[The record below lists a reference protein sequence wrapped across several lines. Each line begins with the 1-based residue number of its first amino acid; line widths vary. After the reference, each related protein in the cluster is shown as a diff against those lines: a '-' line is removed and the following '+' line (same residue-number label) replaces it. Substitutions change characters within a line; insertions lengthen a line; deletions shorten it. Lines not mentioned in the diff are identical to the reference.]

1 MSLTNSQYN
10 AILRSYE
17 EKQRRT
23 RIELEER
30 TQQVY
35 QTIPEYEY
43 WERQVSAVSI
53 EQGKKL
59 LNGDEAA
66 LDDLKDKIKVIS
78 EKKALLLKQYG
89 FAADY
94 LSPRYECPICKDTGY
109 VDNRKC
115 NCFKR
120 AEIEL
125 IYEQSNIKNLLK
137 TDNFSSLS
145 YDYYDGDDLK
155 RFTIAVKECQ
165 NFVKTFNSDYHNL
178 FFYGTVGT
186 GKSFL
191 SSCIAKEL
199 IEMGKLV
206 IYFSSSQLF
215 DALSKNTFSKNTFD
229 KDNKATASGIYE
241 DIYACDLLIIDDL
254 GTELTNAFVSSQ
266 LFSCLN
272 NRHLRRKS
280 TIITTNLSLEELRD
294 RYSDRIFSRITS
306 NYGIYK
312 LTGRDIRVTKKLMS
326 NKN

>member
-1 MSLTNSQYN
+1 MPLTNSQYN
-10 AILRSYE
+10 TILRSCE
-17 EKQRRT
+17 EKQRKSRMELDKRT
-23 RIELEER
+23 DI
-30 TQQVY
+30 VY
-35 QTIPEYEY
+35 QTIPGYEDLD
-43 WERQVSAVSI
+43 RQVSAVSI

-59 LNGDEAA
+59 LNGDNNA
-66 LDDLKDKIKVIS
+66 LNELKSKLKELS
-78 EKKALLLKQYG
+78 EKKSSLLKEYG
-89 FAADY
+89 FSADY
-94 LSPRYECPICKDTGY
+94 LLPSYECPYCKDTGY

-115 NCFKR
+115 NCFRR

-125 IYEQSNIKNLLK
+125 IYEQSNIKNLLIP
-137 TDNFSSLS
+137 DNFSNLS
-145 YDYYDGDDLK
+145 YDYYDGEDLK
-155 RFTIAVKECQ
+155 RFTNAVKECQ
-165 NFVKTFNSDYHNL
+165 NFIKTFNSDYHNL

-199 IEMGKLV
+199 IDQGKLV
-206 IYFSSSQLF
+206 IYFSATQLF
-215 DALSKNTFSKNTFD
+215 DNLSKSTFD
-229 KDNKATASGIYE
+229 KESKEAASGIYE
-241 DIYACDLLIIDDL
+241 DIYDCDLLIIDDL

-326 NKN
+326 KKIDLK